1 MMDVAERAGQESNDV
16 KHKVGAVIAKDRNIL
31 SYGYNGT
38 ASGTAN
44 VMRGD
49 NGKTL
54 PTVIHAEQN
63 ALAKLAR
70 STHSGE
76 GSAIYC
82 TLFPCMSCALSIV
95 QAGIKVVY
103 YKNEYKCMDAL
114 ALFEECGI
122 EVVNLT

>member
-1 MMDVAERAGQESNDV
+1 MMDVAVRAGQDSNDV
-16 KHKVGAVIAKDRNIL
+16 KHKVGAVIAKGRNIL
-31 SYGYNGT
+31 AYGYNGT

-44 VMRGD
+44 VMRTK
-49 NGKTL
+49 GKTL

-70 STHSGE
+70 STQSGE

-103 YKNEYKCMDAL
+103 YKNDYKCMDAL